1 MFCCKYLSGHDQANE
16 SASSYFPIKISYFP
30 FRTSIEMVSCG
41 FKHTA
46 ILSRDGQVFTWGL
59 NASHQLGLGSSFNE
73 QHSFVSYPQQVNF
86 RSQELIR
93 ITYVSLGR
101 DHSVCIDSAGK
112 AYSWGWGEANRL
124 GLGDVGIVSSPRRI
138 PSIRRTK
145 FCSCGREQTV
155 LVTDLGGLITFGAQ
169 SPDLDGPIIHEHV
182 VSASCGDLHVI
193 VATKFGNVFVF
204 GNNETGALGLGVDV
218 QHTTYFEKL
227 EFRESCRAEVCN
239 VKMVKVA
246 AGGYHSVCLD
256 ELGAVWA
263 FGQDIGH
270 TPRRFFAGGQDI
282 AAGFCTVAVV
292 CSRGKIY
299 YWGDPNQQDLEYD
312 EAAASYARTTVESTS
327 PSPSGETIKYR
338 KVLLG
343 GYGVIGLC

>member
-1 MFCCKYLSGHDQANE
+1 
-16 SASSYFPIKISYFP
+16 
-30 FRTSIEMVSCG
+30 MVSCG

-204 GNNETGALGLGVDV
+204 GS
-218 QHTTYFEKL
+218 
-227 EFRESCRAEVCN
+227 ESCRVTTSAE
-239 VKMVKVA
+239 
-246 AGGYHSVCLD
+246 GSID
-256 ELGAVWA
+256 
-263 FGQDIGH
+263 D
-270 TPRRFFAGGQDI
+270 
-282 AAGFCTVAVV
+282 
-292 CSRGKIY
+292 
-299 YWGDPNQQDLEYD
+299 
-312 EAAASYARTTVESTS
+312 STS
-327 PSPSGETIKYR
+327 YFGSDCSF
-338 KVLLG
+338 LG
-343 GYGVIGLC
+343 TQFRIFSVEGRACGLRATCLKNAVF